1 MMKTAALLKELNKL
15 AVVAREGG
23 LTAFEIGEIVRE
35 VDFTL
40 REARHKFVA
49 AKAAAKAAAN
59 RRKLTPKEKAARAA
73 TRRRNERRMARM
85 TKDLTPF
92 VNYYLTGHW
101 NGKA

>member
-49 AKAAAKAAAN
+49 AKAAAN

>member
-49 AKAAAKAAAN
+49 AKAAAN
-59 RRKLTPKEKAARAA
+59 RRKLTTKEKAARAA